1 MGWIGSLLPTN
12 LDKPYLIHFHFLLNT
27 NRILAGANERE
38 QIGTKI
44 EIANSKDMVMSES
57 THDTMPLSKRL
68 RANSLGEEL
77 FLIHLKRTTL
87 TQDANS
93 EDVEDDHDYEKPR
106 HPKKSI
112 GEELFEVHLKRSKGM
127 EPDYDIDAKSSVDD
141 VAMESKIESKKCR
154 YNLRNHGH

>member
-1 MGWIGSLLPTN
+1 M
-12 LDKPYLIHFHFLLNT
+12 LNT

-77 FLIHLKRTTL
+77 FLIHLKRTTM
-87 TQDANS
+87 TQDANP
-93 EDVEDDHDYEKPR
+93 EEVEDDHDYEKPR

-112 GEELFEVHLKRSKGM
+112 GEELFEVHLKRSKGL
-127 EPDYDIDAKSSVDD
+127 EPDYDIDAKSSVD
-141 VAMESKIESKKCR
+141 VAVESKKEKSKKCR
-154 YNLRNHGH
+154 YNLRNHGQ